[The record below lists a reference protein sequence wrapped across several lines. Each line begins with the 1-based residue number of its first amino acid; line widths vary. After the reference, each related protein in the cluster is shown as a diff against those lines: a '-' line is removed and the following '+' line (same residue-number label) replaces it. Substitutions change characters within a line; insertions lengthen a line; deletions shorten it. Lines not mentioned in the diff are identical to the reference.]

1 MVTKANWHNLI
12 EIQTILPTAEVVGNF
27 TVFNIRGN
35 NYRLIVSIDYE
46 KGFVSIIS
54 ARITSQ
60 FFRELNLTTGQ

>member
-46 KGFVSIIS
+46 KGFVSIIR

-60 FFRELNLTTGQ
+60 VFPELNLTTDQ